1 MLTTRSPIR
10 RLRSLLLAATVAAG
24 LGAFAAQAHA
34 GQWMQVSCANPG
46 GSAAPSEGWT
56 SFTTGSPGYASN
68 SGTNCTGGG
77 PMYAILSTDAV
88 APVGTSEVLQ
98 YTPPTSSTLAGG
110 TVDVSLSA
118 DGTGYNASGTAVL
131 YTPAF
136 AYAGSNVF
144 FQCAAGLSPCL
155 NGTNDFSGTVAL
167 PANRGGDLY
176 VAAGCGGN
184 SGAVCNSGGSGSAWA
199 STYVYSADLLLDNS
213 ASPTGTGFAG
223 TLLQPDAHGTAT
235 LTFTAADPNGPGVYE
250 IIVQI
255 DGKTVYDATPD
266 TNGGECAPVG
276 TDSASGAL
284 MFDWQ
289 QPCPLTDA
297 IDIPVDTTALADGT
311 HELTVA
317 VEDAAQNT
325 STVLDQSITTANLT
339 TVSSLLPTPPSASTS
354 TSPTYAFALGTSS
367 SALKGEAHRTYDQS
381 ALPLS
386 GTLENAAG
394 VTAPGVTVALWASP
408 ADSSHFTEVAHTTTD
423 GTGAWSLHAPR
434 GPSRVLR
441 VVAGAGARPSSS
453 ASAVSVTETV
463 TPSLSLRVG
472 TPSGARLV
480 FTGRLAISPLGTPRP
495 LVLIEVRAA
504 SGWQAVGEPV
514 RVAADGRYRYAY
526 PSSTLLIGHRF
537 AFRATTPAT
546 SLWQTGL
553 SRTKDAVLR

>member
-1 MLTTRSPIR
+1 MLTA
-10 RLRSLLLAATVAAG
+10 RLRSALIAATVAAG
-24 LGAFAAQAHA
+24 AGAFAAQAHA
-34 GQWMQVSCANPG
+34 GQWMQVACVNPG
-46 GSAAPSEGWT
+46 GSAAPSEGWS
-56 SFTTGSPGYASN
+56 SFTTGSPGYGSN
-68 SGTNCTGGG
+68 SGTNCAGGA
-77 PMYAILSTDAV
+77 PMYAILSTDA
-88 APVGTSEVLQ
+88 AAAVGTSEVLQ

-110 TVDVSLSA
+110 TIDVSLSA

-136 AYAGSNVF
+136 AYDGGNVF
-144 FQCAAGLSPCL
+144 FQCASGLPVCSPGSYDFT
-155 NGTNDFSGTVAL
+155 GTLAL

-176 VAAGCGGN
+176 VAAGCGGDA
-184 SGAVCNSGGSGSAWA
+184 GFVCNAGGSGGAWA
-199 STYVYSADLLLDNS
+199 STYVHSADLLLDNS
-213 ASPTGTGFAG
+213 SSPTGTGFAG
-223 TLLQPDAHGTAT
+223 TLLEPNAHGTAT
-235 LTFTAADPNGPGVYE
+235 LTFTAADPDGPGVYE
-250 IIVQI
+250 VIVRI

-297 IDIPVDTTALADGT
+297 IDIPVDTTGLADGT

-339 TVSSLLPTPPSASTS
+339 TVSSLLPTPPAASSA
-354 TSPTYAFALGTSS
+354 TSPTYTFVLARSS
-367 SALKGEAHRTYDQS
+367 SKLRGGVHRTFDRS
-381 ALPLS
+381 GLALS

-394 VTAPGVTVALWASP
+394 VAAPGVTVALLASP
-408 ADSSHFTEVAHTTTD
+408 ADGSNFTEVAHTTTD
-423 GTGAWSLHAPR
+423 GTGAWSLRAPR

-441 VVAGAGARPSSS
+441 VVAGASAPPSSS

-463 TPSLSLRVG
+463 TPSLSLRVE
-472 TPSGARLV
+472 TPGRARLV

-495 LVLIEVRAA
+495 LVLIEVHAA
-504 SGWQAVGEPV
+504 SGWQAVGAPV
-514 RVAADGRYRYAY
+514 RVAADGRYRYVY

-553 SRTKDAVLR
+553 SHTEEAVLR